1 MATIQQFAAHPA
13 VSDEALNLTSRTG
26 PAPLMGGAGP
36 GPAIALMGRAAPG
49 TITPLMGQA
58 PGLGDLLTAIHPE
71 GEDACSHSKIRTRAG
86 RPAPAGTVHAAG
98 PGPAGRAPSRPRSR

>member
-36 GPAIALMGRAAPG
+36 GPAIALMGLAAPG
-49 TITPLMGQA
+49 GTPLM
-58 PGLGDLLTAIHPE
+58 
-71 GEDACSHSKIRTRAG
+71 C
-86 RPAPAGTVHAAG
+86 PAPAATRPPG
-98 PGPAGRAPSRPRSR
+98 PGTRPW

>member
-36 GPAIALMGRAAPG
+36 GPAIALMGRAA
-49 TITPLMGQA
+49 LA
-58 PGLGDLLTAIHPE
+58 R
-71 GEDACSHSKIRTRAG
+71 ACLAH
-86 RPAPAGTVHAAG
+86 
-98 PGPAGRAPSRPRSR
+98 PGPAVDTEGQEMSPNAAHLHLGQKPARRSGHEAGG

>member
-58 PGLGDLLTAIHPE
+58 
-71 GEDACSHSKIRTRAG
+71 
-86 RPAPAGTVHAAG
+86 
-98 PGPAGRAPSRPRSR
+98 GPATLSLIHI